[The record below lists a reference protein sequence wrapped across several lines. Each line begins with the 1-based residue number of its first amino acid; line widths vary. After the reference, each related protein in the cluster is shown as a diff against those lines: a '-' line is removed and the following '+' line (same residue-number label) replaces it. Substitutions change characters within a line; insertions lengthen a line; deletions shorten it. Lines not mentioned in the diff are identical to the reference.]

1 MAVKD
6 VEEMAADY
14 LTQQEYWP
22 VVQLY
27 NGLGRVMPGIA
38 YDKSGDYLELA
49 IHALEQFDPRTQPGA
64 LGQ

>member
-22 VVQLY
+22 VAQLY

-38 YDKSGDYLELA
+38 LDKGGDYLELA
-49 IHALEQFDPRTQPGA
+49 INAFEHFDPRSQPGA
-64 LGQ
+64 LG